1 MKVCYLVCGGRDF
14 ADRVPLEYELYKR
27 PVGAIVHG
35 GARGADRMAGDW
47 ARENGIPEIRVDAN
61 WTFHK
66 KAAGPIRNGWM
77 LEFVRVDVVLAF
89 PGGSGTANM
98 VAKAR
103 EAGIPVKEI
112 GIAPITSF
120 KKEYNF
126 LSNFFPVEVVFE
138 DWVYPSVEHA
148 YVAAKSTDP
157 EFRRS
162 VREASSAGAA
172 KRLGRK
178 VKLRPNWVH
187 LKLEVMGQLLCRKF
201 EHLHLREQLWDTA
214 PRELVEDNNWGD
226 QFWGVCNGV
235 GENYLGKLLMK
246 IRDK

>member
-14 ADRVPLEYELYKR
+14 ADRVPLEHELYKR

-47 ARENGIPEIRVDAN
+47 ARKNGIPEIRIDAN
-61 WTFHK
+61 WDFYAK
-66 KAAGPIRNGWM
+66 KAGPIRNGWM

-103 EAGIPVKEI
+103 KAGIPVKEI
-112 GIAPITSF
+112 GVGPITSF
-120 KKEYNF
+120 KKEYDF
-126 LSNFFPVEVVFE
+126 LSNFFPVEVTF
-138 DWVYPSVEHA
+138 DGLTYPSVEHA
-148 YVAAKSTDP
+148 YVAAKSLDP
-157 EFRRS
+157 DFRR
-162 VREASSAGAA
+162 VVCKAPSAGAA
-172 KRLGRK
+172 KKLGRK
-178 VKLRPNWVH
+178 VKLRPCWGH
-187 LKLEVMGQLLCRKF
+187 LKLEVMERLLRRKF
-201 EHLHLREQLWDTA
+201 EHLHLRERLWDTA
-214 PRELVEDNNWGD
+214 PRELAEGNTWGD

-235 GENYLGKLLMK
+235 GENHLGKLLMK